1 VRHSHSCL
9 RRTSLIIV
17 LFVLALVTPAF
28 APTEDSPRQVIIK
41 LRSGA
46 AANDIADDYESS
58 LVDSIPELNRYLVA
72 GAPGDLAKLRKDS
85 RVLSVEDNVSVE
97 ISETA
102 MLNEST
108 VALLD
113 PSTVALLDGQGKLW
127 DYQHPGDS
135 PVLRQPALQKIQVAP
150 WNVVY
155 GDSITVAVIDTGV
168 DPLHEMLLGSTLPGK
183 NFIDE
188 RRNTDELMDLD
199 PYTAALLLQAGGRTT
214 PNDTVV
220 SVLNPSTVAL
230 LDSSLAKLLNGRPS
244 LYFGHGTMVSSLIHA
259 LAPSARILPLKVF
272 DMWGRGTSFR
282 IAKAIIFA
290 TTNNARVVN
299 MSFSLDTKSPLVQ
312 EALTYA
318 ARNVVLIASIGNNNS
333 KVDKNYPASYAK
345 VLGIAATDLNDRK
358 TTFSNYGPVA
368 DASAPG
374 EGLISAYPGGLYAVW
389 SGTSAASALVSGE
402 SALLLSRKEFKSDE
416 TIKRVLES
424 VDPLH
429 DRYDLGKGRINLKT
443 ALDKIK

>member
-1 VRHSHSCL
+1 MRHSHSRL
-9 RRTSLIIV
+9 RTPVIIF
-17 LFVLALVTPAF
+17 LLVLALLMPTLGPAEHS
-28 APTEDSPRQVIIK
+28 ARQAIIK
-41 LRSGA
+41 VRSEA
-46 AANDIADDYESS
+46 AAKDMADQYDIS
-58 LVDSIPELNRYLVA
+58 LVDSIPELSRYLVT
-72 GAPGDLAKLRKDS
+72 GGPGDLAKLRKDG
-85 RVLSVEDNVSVE
+85 RVLSTEDNALVE

-135 PVLRQPALQKIQVAP
+135 SMLRQPALQKIQFTP

-155 GDSITVAVIDTGV
+155 GDSVTVAVIDTGV

-199 PYTAALLLQAGGRTT
+199 PQTAALLLEAGGRTT
-214 PNDTVV
+214 LNGTVV

-230 LDSSLAKLLNGRPS
+230 LDSALAKLLNGRPS

-272 DMWGRGTSFR
+272 DMWGRATSFR
-282 IAKAIIFA
+282 IAKAVVFA
-290 TTNNARVVN
+290 ATNGARVLN
-299 MSFSLDTKSPLVQ
+299 MSFSLDTQSPLVQ
-312 EALTYA
+312 DALTYA
-318 ARNVVLIASIGNNNS
+318 KNTVLVASIGNDNS
-333 KVDKNYPASYAK
+333 KVDKNYPASYGK

-358 TTFSNYGPVA
+358 TAFSNYGPVA
-368 DASAPG
+368 DVSAPG

-402 SALLLSRKEFKSDE
+402 SALLLSRKDWKSDE
-416 TIKRVLES
+416 LIKRLIDS